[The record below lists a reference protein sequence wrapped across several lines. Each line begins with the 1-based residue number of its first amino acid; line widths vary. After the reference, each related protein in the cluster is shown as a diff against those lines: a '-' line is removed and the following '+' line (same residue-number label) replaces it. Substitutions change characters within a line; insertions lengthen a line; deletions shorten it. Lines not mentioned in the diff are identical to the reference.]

1 MAMII
6 CLAGF
11 YVYCHLLVTKYVS
24 CLNATHI
31 AAKPLG
37 NAFLSLSWPAMVFI
51 YSSNLLQFLPN
62 ARIITIQV
70 LTVYLLSPRRKK
82 WIVGTV

>member
-1 MAMII
+1 
-6 CLAGF
+6 
-11 YVYCHLLVTKYVS
+11 
-24 CLNATHI
+24 
-31 AAKPLG
+31 
-37 NAFLSLSWPAMVFI
+37 MVFI